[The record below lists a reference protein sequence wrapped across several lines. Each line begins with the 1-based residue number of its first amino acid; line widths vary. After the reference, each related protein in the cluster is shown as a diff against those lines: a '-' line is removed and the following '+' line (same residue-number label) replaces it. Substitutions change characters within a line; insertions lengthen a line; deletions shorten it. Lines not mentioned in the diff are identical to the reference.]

1 MYTGFIRT
9 FGRKAVTIEDC
20 NKRQYY
26 AVMEDVDKYVKEHL
40 EEPLP
45 HLPVK
50 FIIDIDKIAGVTTN
64 GPRYHAKEVKL
75 DVEF

>member
-9 FGRKAVTIEDC
+9 FGKKAVTIEDS
-20 NKRQYY
+20 NKKQYY

-50 FIIDIDKIAGVTTN
+50 FIIDIEKIAGVTTIA
-64 GPRYHAKEVKL
+64 PRYHAKEVKL